1 MRGPERSGGRRTRLP
16 LGLFALAAVVELIG
30 VALDERAIQWASK
43 PFLALLL
50 LWYLMSRRPGR
61 DAVATGLA
69 FAFAGDV
76 ALLVPGRAW
85 FLLGMVCF
93 LGTQLSL
100 LVAFRRAGRP
110 RTAVLVAA
118 AVLWA
123 GLNAL
128 LWSRLGPLRVP
139 ILGYSLA
146 LTAMAAW
153 ATAVSARVAAGAVLF
168 LLSDLLI
175 GVGAAGMDFAGR
187 DLVVMSTYAAALAL
201 IATGWVAS
209 CAAGAGAGSA
219 APPVPH
225 RQR

>member
-1 MRGPERSGGRRTRLP
+1 MKHWF
-16 LGLFALAAVVELIG
+16 LGLFALATAVELTG
-30 VALDERAIQWASK
+30 VALDERVIQWASK
-43 PFLALLL
+43 PLLAPLLL
-50 LWYLMSRRPGR
+50 GYLWSRRTGL
-61 DAVATGLA
+61 DAVATGLV

-76 ALLVPGRAW
+76 ALLVPGDTW
-85 FLLGMVCF
+85 FMIGMACF
-93 LGTQLSL
+93 LGTQLSFL
-100 LVAFRRAGRP
+100 AAFRRSGRP
-110 RTAVLVAA
+110 PAAVLVAA
-118 AVLWA
+118 AILWA

-139 ILGYSLA
+139 ILAYSLA

-153 ATAVSARVAAGAVLF
+153 ATAVGARVAAGAVLF

-201 IATGWVAS
+201 IATGWAARRS
-209 CAAGAGAGSA
+209 GAGATAGSA

-225 RQR
+225 PQR

>member
-1 MRGPERSGGRRTRLP
+1 MSSRAP
-16 LGLFALAAVVELIG
+16 LWLFAVAACVELVG

-43 PFLALLL
+43 PLLAPLL
-50 LWYLMSRRPGR
+50 LWYLWSRR
-61 DAVATGLA
+61 DIVATGLA

-76 ALLVPGRAW
+76 ALLVPGQVW
-85 FLLGMVCF
+85 FLLGMACF
-93 LGTQLSL
+93 LGTQLCF
-100 LVAFRRAGRP
+100 LVAFRRSGRP
-110 RTAVLVAA
+110 STAVLVAA
-118 AVLWA
+118 AILWA

-139 ILGYSLA
+139 ILAYSLA

-201 IATGWVAS
+201 IATGWAARRS
-209 CAAGAGAGSA
+209 GAGATAGSA

-225 RQR
+225 PPR